1 MERAY
6 ALLSGFDI
14 AQARDAGTLRV
25 DQDFTGIPIGSGQ
38 ALNNHAATLSNSMF
52 TKAGTVIMSEQ
63 RAVRLN
69 TGLRQFMV
77 NLGSP
82 DDYLRMF
89 GKGSGTLQLEG
100 ASDAIFSEDGV
111 VMYGNELPCYPIT
124 LDMSYCINVVYMHHR
139 REIALEL

>member
-1 MERAY
+1 MSHFVKPIKNVKPVPTVHLETSGGFKTEVSDPSADCYNLLSDGGGGSNSDQHVERAY

-82 DDYLRMF
+82 ER
-89 GKGSGTLQLEG
+89 S
-100 ASDAIFSEDGV
+100 
-111 VMYGNELPCYPIT
+111 
-124 LDMSYCINVVYMHHR
+124 
-139 REIALEL
+139 